1 MTTKENR
8 IWRDCLTAIKEED
21 PAAYAWV
28 ESTDLLEIRNG
39 TAVISTPDP
48 FTKEWLETRLSEIIV
63 LSLRERL
70 PEVGGIDVLL
80 VEGARRGKKVGV
92 LDTSNLVD
100 RPASSKSPASLNDKY
115 TFETFVIG
123 SSNHFANAAARS
135 VAESPTCYNPLFI
148 HSDPGLGK
156 THLLHSIGHYYRSLY
171 PKSPLIYITMEQFTN
186 EYINAIRNNRVPSFQ
201 KKYRSCDLL
210 LIDDIQ
216 FLEGKEGMQEEFFHT
231 FNELHANN
239 KQVVLTS
246 DRQPKDIPTLQKR
259 LVSRFDWGLVTD
271 IQPPDIETRVAIL
284 RKKAALD
291 GKQVPD
297 DVIVFIAS
305 NFETNIRELE
315 GALIRVLAFA
325 TLSRTDITMEVAG
338 EVLKSMLPDAPG
350 KEITID
356 GIIAETTS
364 YFNIT
369 PEQLKGSN
377 RSRNLVKAR
386 QISMYLCRELTDS
399 SLPSIGN
406 AYGGRDHSTVIH
418 AIKQVKKQIGEKRD
432 VYNIVQELTNRIKIA
447 S

>member
-8 IWRDCLTAIKEED
+8 TWRDCLTAIKKED

-28 ESTDLLEIRNG
+28 ESTELVEVRDG
-39 TAVISTPDP
+39 TAIISTPDP
-48 FTKEWLETRLSEIIV
+48 FTKEWLETRLSEVIIH
-63 LSLRERL
+63 SLQEQL
-70 PEVGGIDVLL
+70 PEVAGIGVVLI
-80 VEGARRGKKVGV
+80 EGARKGKKVGV

-100 RPASSKSPASLNDKY
+100 PPQPPKGPAALNDKY

-123 SSNHFANAAARS
+123 SSNHFAHAAARS
-135 VAESPTCYNPLFI
+135 VAEAPTCYNPLFI
-148 HSDPGLGK
+148 YSDPGLGK
-156 THLLHSIGHYYRSLY
+156 THLLHSIGHYYRNLY
-171 PKSPLIYITMEQFTN
+171 PKSSLIYISMEQFAN

-216 FLEGKEGMQEEFFHT
+216 FLAGKEGMQDEFFHT
-231 FNELHANN
+231 FNELHTNN

-246 DRQPKDIPTLQKR
+246 DRAPKVIPTLHAR
-259 LVSRFDWGLVTD
+259 LVSRFEWGLVTD
-271 IQPPDIETRVAIL
+271 IQPPDIETRIAIL

-291 GKQVPD
+291 KKKVPD

-325 TLSRTDITMEVAG
+325 TLSKVDINMEVAE

-356 GIIAETTS
+356 GIISETST

-369 PEQLKGSN
+369 IEQLTGAN

-386 QISMYLCRELTDS
+386 QISMYLCRELTDN
-399 SLPSIGN
+399 SLPAIGN

-418 AIKQVKKQIGEKRD
+418 AIKQVKEQIGEKRD
-432 VYNIVQELTNRIKIA
+432 IYNVVQELTNRIKVA

>member
-8 IWRDCLTAIKEED
+8 LWRDCLTAIKKED
-21 PAAYAWV
+21 PAAFAWV
-28 ESTDLLEIRNG
+28 ETTDLLEVRDG

-48 FTKEWLETRLSEIIV
+48 FTKEWLETRLSEVI
-63 LSLRERL
+63 LRSLQEQL
-70 PEVGGIDVLL
+70 PEIAGVDIIL
-80 VEGARRGKKVGV
+80 VEGARKGKRVGI
-92 LDTSNLVD
+92 LDTSNLVEQPP
-100 RPASSKSPASLNDKY
+100 RSPGSLNDKY

-123 SSNHFANAAARS
+123 TSNHFAHAAARS

-148 HSDPGLGK
+148 YSDPGLGK
-156 THLLHSIGHYYRSLY
+156 THLLHSIGHYYKHLY
-171 PKSPLIYITMEQFTN
+171 PKSGFIYISMEQFAN
-186 EYINAIRNNRVPSFQ
+186 EYIDAIRNNRVPSFQ

-216 FLEGKEGMQEEFFHT
+216 FLAGKEGMQEEFFHT
-231 FNELHANN
+231 FNELHNNN

-246 DRQPKDIPTLQKR
+246 DRPPKVIPTLEAR
-259 LVSRFDWGLVTD
+259 LVSRFEWGLVTD
-271 IQPPDIETRVAIL
+271 IQPPNIETRIAIL

-291 GKQVPD
+291 KKQVPD
-297 DVIVFIAS
+297 DVTFFIAS
-305 NFETNIRELE
+305 NFESNIRELE

-325 TLSRTDITMEVAG
+325 TLSRVDITMEVAE

-356 GIIAETTS
+356 GIILETSS

-399 SLPSIGN
+399 SLPAIGN

-418 AIKQVKKQIGEKRD
+418 AIKQVKGQIGERRD
-432 VYNIVQELTNRIKIA
+432 VYNVVQEMTNRIKSA
-447 S
+447 

>member
-1 MTTKENR
+1 M
-8 IWRDCLTAIKEED
+8 
-21 PAAYAWV
+21 
-28 ESTDLLEIRNG
+28 
-39 TAVISTPDP
+39 
-48 FTKEWLETRLSEIIV
+48 
-63 LSLRERL
+63 
-70 PEVGGIDVLL
+70 
-80 VEGARRGKKVGV
+80 
-92 LDTSNLVD
+92 
-100 RPASSKSPASLNDKY
+100 
-115 TFETFVIG
+115 
-123 SSNHFANAAARS
+123 
-135 VAESPTCYNPLFI
+135 
-148 HSDPGLGK
+148 
-156 THLLHSIGHYYRSLY
+156 
-171 PKSPLIYITMEQFTN
+171 
-186 EYINAIRNNRVPSFQ
+186 
-201 KKYRSCDLL
+201 
-210 LIDDIQ
+210 
-216 FLEGKEGMQEEFFHT
+216 
-231 FNELHANN
+231 
-239 KQVVLTS
+239 
-246 DRQPKDIPTLQKR
+246 
-259 LVSRFDWGLVTD
+259 
-271 IQPPDIETRVAIL
+271 
-284 RKKAALD
+284 
-291 GKQVPD
+291 PD

-305 NFETNIRELE
+305 NFETKIRELE